1 MGGADM
7 EKQMIFP
14 ANRFALV
21 PDRDEVFA
29 WLQCDAGPCR
39 AAFEREWVPALQ
51 MLEETM
57 APVAVCTQRNANAL
71 TVFLTIGMETEKRVT
86 ALFREERYILGS
98 LLNTLCDEMLF
109 QMDSQLANVLQREL
123 VSEHLYMA
131 ERLEPRVHLS
141 PETLQ
146 ADFGSLQ
153 SMVPFARVT
162 TSGVLYPAKSMLYRI
177 VLTGES
183 RSVSALH
190 DCARCNQAD
199 CLYRDRKQES

>member
-1 MGGADM
+1 M

-14 ANRFALV
+14 ANRFRLV

-29 WLQCDAGPCR
+29 WLQCDAGLCR
-39 AAFEREWVPALQ
+39 AAFEREWTPALQ
-51 MLEETM
+51 LLEETM
-57 APVAVCTQRNANAL
+57 APMAVCAQRNANAL

-109 QMDSQLANVLQREL
+109 QMDSQLANALQREL
-123 VSEHLYMA
+123 AAEHLYMA

-146 ADFGSLQ
+146 ADFSGLQ
-153 SMVPFARVT
+153 SMAPFARVT
-162 TSGVLYPAKSMLYRI
+162 ASGVLYPAKSMLYRI
-177 VLTGES
+177 VLTGEP